1 MYQLPEQNKKSFL
14 NYRHDVKQKTKLSKL
29 PNINVEGDDN
39 ISANEIIA
47 RWSALAKGAFVGPYK
62 ESSLACW
69 DGHYEQFGRLMYELY
84 AISENRSVRLEKYS
98 PEFQNFFPLVE
109 NLKFIPLGPAGSD
122 DDTFYRI
129 WFKMLGHPHFSSP
142 VINDFEPDTYAT
154 WTYWLTKVYCEINVQ
169 FIIGPIKSPKTVKS
183 APKVFIQDI

>member
-1 MYQLPEQNKKSFL
+1 MHHLKSYNKKSFL
-14 NYRHDVKQKTKLSKL
+14 NYRHDVIQQNQLSLL
-29 PNINVEGDDN
+29 PSINCDGN
-39 ISANEIIA
+39 NSITPNEIIA

-98 PEFQNFFPLVE
+98 PEIQNFFPLVE
-109 NLKFIPLGPAGSD
+109 NLKFIPLGPAGTE

-129 WFKMLGHPHFSSP
+129 WFKMLGHPDFSSP
-142 VINDFEPDTYAT
+142 IINHIETDVYAY
-154 WTYWLTKVYCEINVQ
+154 WTCFLTNVYTNLDAQ
-169 FIIGPIKSPKTVKS
+169 IIMGQIKSP
-183 APKVFIQDI
+183 